1 MATIGFPIAEIEA
14 TGAFVLTKAP
24 GTGGRIDL
32 QTVTEQLIYEI
43 HDPAAYLTPD
53 VTLDVTGV
61 RLTQEA
67 PDRVRVEGARG
78 HPAPERLKATVSY
91 LDDWLGE
98 AEISY
103 AGPNARPRAE
113 LAVTT
118 IRERLALRGL
128 APRMRADLIG
138 CLSLFD
144 DDRAQLR
151 AASPEA
157 GTDLRVRFAF
167 SARDP
172 AVVRAAVQEVNALYC
187 CGPAGGGGVRT
198 SVRERVVTRSRM
210 VPRDLVRPAHSRAG
224 DWA

>member
-1 MATIGFPIAEIEA
+1 M
-14 TGAFVLTKAP
+14 LTKPP

-32 QTVTEQLIYEI
+32 QTVKEQLLYEI

-61 RLTQEA
+61 RLIERG

-103 AGPNARPRAE
+103 AGPNARARAE
-113 LAVTT
+113 LAVAT
-118 IRERLALRGL
+118 IRERLARARAGAADARRSDRLSQRCSTTMRGSLRGAGDGADAERPAGPL
-128 APRMRADLIG
+128 RLQRAT
-138 CLSLFD
+138 
-144 DDRAQLR
+144 DRR
-151 AASPEA
+151 
-157 GTDLRVRFAF
+157 
-167 SARDP
+167 
-172 AVVRAAVQEVNALYC
+172 VVRAAVQEVNALYC
-187 CGPAGGGGVRT
+187 CGPAGGGGVADRGART
-198 SVRERVVTRSRM
+198 GRDPVAHGAARPG
-210 VPRDLVRPAHSRAG
+210 PRRAMAASG